1 MKNQILNVRIK
12 VAKQSWKT
20 SVQLSTWTKKSQIEF
35 EEMLFFDDCNW
46 GDHVE
51 RIHQAHGV
59 IGQKTPNGLT
69 EKEWRTALEKFSK
82 ARDL

>member
-20 SVQLSTWTKKSQIEF
+20 SVQLSTWTKESQIEF

-46 GDHVE
+46 KSFCK
-51 RIHQAHGV
+51 IHQAHGV